1 MEAAQAGLAWQTGV
15 WDRMSEVYVREVDA
29 RFAPVVAHTVTRA
42 ALRRGDAVLDLGTGT
57 GAVALEAAAAVG
69 AEGSVL
75 GVDISGDMLEIADRR
90 LRHAGYTNAD
100 FREGRAELIPAD
112 PEQFDAIVASLC
124 FMYVID
130 RAAAAAECAR
140 VLRRGG
146 RFVAAVWAGPED
158 ADIVRFQATAGRFAP
173 PPPVPGV
180 GPGALAD
187 PSAFLGQLHEAGIEA
202 HVETETV
209 CFDFSSFDAAWD
221 VLAGVTTASL
231 PPDRV
236 AEAQAAV
243 RDAMWPEPASPRT
256 FANRTQLLIG
266 TRV

>member
-1 MEAAQAGLAWQTGV
+1 MDASQAGLVWQTGV
-15 WDRMSEVYVREVDA
+15 WDRMSEVYLREVDA
-29 RFAPVVAHTVTRA
+29 RFAPVVAHTVRRA
-42 ALRRGDAVLDLGTGT
+42 ALRRGDRVLDLGTGT

-90 LRHAGYTNAD
+90 LRQAGHTNAD
-100 FREGRAELIPAD
+100 FREGRGELIPAE
-112 PEQFDAIVASLC
+112 PEQFDAVVASLC

-146 RFVAAVWAGPED
+146 RFVAAVWAGPEE

-187 PSAFLGQLHEAGIEA
+187 PSELLGQLHEAGIEA

-209 CFDFSSFDAAWD
+209 VFDFPSFGAAWD

-236 AEAQAAV
+236 AAAQAAV
-243 RDAMWPEPASPRT
+243 RDVMWAEPGSART
-256 FANRTQLLIG
+256 FANRTQFLVG
-266 TRV
+266 TKG

>member
-1 MEAAQAGLAWQTGV
+1 MEAAQEGLVWQTGV
-15 WDRMSEVYVREVDA
+15 WDRMSEVYLREVDA
-29 RFAPVVAHTVTRA
+29 RFAPVVAHTVTRS
-42 ALRRGDAVLDLGTGT
+42 ALRRGETVLDLGTGT

-75 GVDISGDMLEIADRR
+75 GVDISGDMLQIADRR
-90 LRHAGYTNAD
+90 MRQAGHTNAA
-100 FREGRAELIPAD
+100 FREGRAELIPAQD
-112 PEQFDAIVASLC
+112 EQFDAVLASLC

-140 VLRRGG
+140 VLKRGG

-187 PSAFLGQLHEAGIEA
+187 PSVFLGQLREAGIEA
-202 HVETETV
+202 NVETETV
-209 CFDFSSFDAAWD
+209 CFDFASFQAAWD
-221 VLAGVTTASL
+221 VLAGVTTAAL

-243 RDAMWPEPASPRT
+243 RDVMWPDPGSPRR
-256 FANRTQLLIG
+256 FANRTQFLVG
-266 TRV
+266 TRG